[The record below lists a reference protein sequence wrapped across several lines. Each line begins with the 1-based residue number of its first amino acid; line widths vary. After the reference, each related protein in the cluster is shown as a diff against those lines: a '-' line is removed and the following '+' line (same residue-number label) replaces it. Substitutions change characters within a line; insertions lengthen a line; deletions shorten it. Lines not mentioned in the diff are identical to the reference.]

1 MRQDD
6 KNTRAKR
13 QRRIELVE
21 LAICAALTAA
31 ALLIGIGRIKGSE
44 DLEALGVILLVVL
57 LAADAVFLRSLSDPE
72 EQTPAASAPQR
83 EAPPQPAP
91 APPAARTATVRSA
104 ASAAVPRQLLAV
116 RLLDGRFY
124 QLVPGLEALHFVYLE
139 WGDGFSADAIQRR
152 VTPTWDDAAL
162 RAQYR
167 RGFSVPWREI
177 ESLEVTVQNSPVMRW
192 HETIG
197 RVVIRTAERTRRL
210 WLVAE
215 RDADRDLTPAQL
227 RAFFALAGSALQ
239 VDDGAF
245 ARQQAEDRAE
255 REGGA
260 LRHPLARK
268 LLLPLQW
275 ALPAMIGAVMV
286 FLLLFQDFEFVYDG
300 VAWVLIVLG
309 LLPVVLATA
318 MPRIFTVRGLLFP
331 MRGPRAGEPTQCD
344 LSIGLLAGGAALGIV
359 SVGVHIGNAMF
370 LRLAPFFLV
379 LAFVLTVL
387 MMRGV
392 VLRRKL
398 LYSGLII
405 LFTAMLLFGATV
417 ELNYLLD
424 TAPARQETAAIVEK
438 RETSSRPP
446 RLQIRIEG
454 QEEWID
460 VTEYAYDRLNVGDE
474 MQVLVHPGAL
484 GIPYTEVS
492 IVLYEEE

>member
-6 KNTRAKR
+6 KNTRAQR

-31 ALLIGIGRIKGSE
+31 ALLVGIGRIKGSE

-57 LAADAVFLRSLSDPE
+57 LAADAVYLRSLSDPE

-83 EAPPQPAP
+83 EAPPKPAP
-91 APPAARTATVRSA
+91 APPAARTAAPRA

-139 WGDGFSADAIQRR
+139 WGDGFSADAIRRR

-177 ESLEVTVQNSPVMRW
+177 ESLEVTVKSSPVLRW

-227 RAFFALAGSALQ
+227 RAFFALAGSALR
-239 VDDGAF
+239 VDGEAF

-255 REGGA
+255 REDGA

-268 LLLPLQW
+268 LLLPLRW
-275 ALPAMIGAVMV
+275 VIPALIGAVMV
-286 FLLLFQDFEFVYDG
+286 FLLLFQEFEFVYDG
-300 VAWVLIVLG
+300 VAWVLLVLG

-344 LSIGLLAGGAALGIV
+344 LSLGLLAGGISMGVA

-370 LRLAPFFLV
+370 LRLAPVFLV
-379 LAFVLTVL
+379 LGFGLTVL
-387 MMRGV
+387 MLRGV

-405 LFTAMLLFGATV
+405 LFTAMLLFGAAV

-424 TAPARQETAAIVEK
+424 TAPARQEAAAIVEK

-474 MQVLVHPGAL
+474 MQVYVHPGAL